1 MILWLNPSA
10 GISGDMLLGA
20 LLDLGAPIAAIEAS
34 IASTGIT
41 GWSITPRRVSKNGIA
56 ATYADVVTDDGAP
69 ERHASELLAMVRAAT
84 PAPVARLAAAAVSRI
99 AAVEARIH
107 DSTPE
112 RVHLHEI
119 GGLDTVVDVVGVA
132 AGLHALGITAV
143 YSGSVALGGG
153 SARSAHG
160 VLPSPAPATMRLLAG
175 ALVHGVAVRSETTT
189 PTGAALLAA
198 MLTDYGPLPPV
209 TITRT
214 GHGAGSKDFPGHPNV
229 LQASLCAGDSG
240 VRRRDTVMLETN
252 LDDVTGEQLGVV
264 IAGAMARGAFDAW
277 VQQTVGKKG
286 RPAHVV
292 HLLCSAGLAEELEEF
307 LFAETGTLGVRR
319 AVVERRE
326 LPRWTGTVDVDGQ
339 PVSVKYSPYGHKAEH
354 DDLLRAAAALGR
366 PVRAVA
372 AQAATLAAAARRTPT
387 PPPPAEIT
395 GAMWQ
400 GSSEHTPGDGR
411 LGDGGLGDGDS
422 GDGDPRD
429 GDPRNSGPGN
439 GDPGNGDPGNGD
451 PGNGDPGNGDP
462 GNSGPGNSGPGNSG
476 PGDGDPGDGGPG
488 DDDQG
493 NGGAANGASGQRKDQ
508 A

>member
-84 PAPVARLAAAAVSRI
+84 PAPVARLAAAAVTRI

-175 ALVHGVAVRSETTT
+175 ALVHGVAVQSETTT

-198 MLTDYGPLPPV
+198 MLADYGPLPPV

-229 LQASLCAGDSG
+229 LQASLCAGDASGDG

-252 LDDVTGEQLGVV
+252 LDDVTGEQLGAV
-264 IAGAMARGAFDAW
+264 IAGAMGRGALDAW

-339 PVSVKYSPYGHKAEH
+339 PVSVKYSPYGQKAEH

-366 PVRAVA
+366 PVRTVA
-372 AQAATLAAAARRTPT
+372 EQAATLAAAARRTPA

-395 GAMWQ
+395 GAMWK
-400 GSSEHTPGDGR
+400 GLYESTPGNGEPGDGGPR
-411 LGDGGLGDGDS
+411 EGD
-422 GDGDPRD
+422 
-429 GDPRNSGPGN
+429 
-439 GDPGNGDPGNGD
+439 
-451 PGNGDPGNGDP
+451 
-462 GNSGPGNSGPGNSG
+462 
-476 PGDGDPGDGGPG
+476 PGDGDPGDGGPE
-488 DDDQG
+488 
-493 NGGAANGASGQRKDQ
+493 NGVPGQRKDQ
-508 A
+508 AR